1 MLFEKF
7 LEDEGVELTNPITF
21 LNLVQYVSRENLEDT
36 MHDASV
42 ALIIEQYSAYEQKV
56 RDGVLGK
63 TATFWISVMDQCRL
77 LMMMQYAVKT
87 NNLRLFHRCS
97 GDMANLFFA
106 FDGPNYSR

>member
-42 ALIIEQYSAYEQKV
+42 ALIIEQTV
-56 RDGVLGK
+56 
-63 TATFWISVMDQCRL
+63 QCL
-77 LMMMQYAVKT
+77 
-87 NNLRLFHRCS
+87 
-97 GDMANLFFA
+97 
-106 FDGPNYSR
+106 